1 MTMDKSTL
9 ELITVAGEYKK
20 WALEARKKFID
31 LRLKQ
36 DDEIRTM
43 YINITRNITKEIR
56 KGNLS

>member
-1 MTMDKSTL
+1 MDKSTL

-43 YINITRNITKEIR
+43 YINITR
-56 KGNLS
+56 